1 MTSFSEALTTLTQR
15 KIIMTQHKPI
25 NKTFQDLKTKIGQ
38 AIVERIQNGLLDN
51 VTTAN
56 GIGLL
61 ANDKNAPITAVTAL
75 FKTELKLNKDG
86 QTGCLVF
93 EKQPIDML
101 KNPTIL
107 RVYTKNQKTSLL
119 DDYERVNTDYLT
131 DFGWQVVPYVP
142 FFVIKKRRFLKD
154 KLLLGTLVPE
164 AQYDSLATSIKQAKD
179 TYVVSQTLPSKLA
192 SDPKN
197 AVAALLEPQTRLMSL
212 EVKTISL
219 KDLSKVLPDIT
230 HEGYLP
236 PDDPKALDQFV
247 DFNKTLVKSY
257 ETEILDLQNN
267 LLKTLEACGRDI
279 VANL

>member
-1 MTSFSEALTTLTQR
+1 
-15 KIIMTQHKPI
+15 MTQHTTI
-25 NKTFQDLKTKIGQ
+25 DKTFQDLKTKIGR
-38 AIVERIQNGLLDN
+38 AIVECIQNGLLTDVTSKNGLRLLSDN
-51 VTTAN
+51 TDAH
-56 GIGLL
+56 
-61 ANDKNAPITAVTAL
+61 ITAVTLL
-75 FKTELKLNKDG
+75 FKTTLKLNKDG

-93 EKQPIDML
+93 EKQPIDLL

-107 RVYTKNQKTSLL
+107 SFCTKNQKTSMAK
-119 DDYERVNTDYLT
+119 DYDRIYADFLN
-131 DFGWQVVPYVP
+131 DFGWQVIPYVP

-154 KLLLGTLVPE
+154 KLLLSTLVPE

-197 AVAALLEPQTRLMSL
+197 TVAALLEPQTRLMSL
-212 EVKTISL
+212 EAKTISL

-257 ETEILDLQNN
+257 ETEILDLQNE
-267 LLKTLEACGRDI
+267 LLKTLETCGRDI

>member
-1 MTSFSEALTTLTQR
+1 
-15 KIIMTQHKPI
+15 MTQDKPI
-25 NKTFQDLKTKIGQ
+25 EQTFQDLKTKIGQ
-38 AIVERIQNGLLDN
+38 AIVKRIQNGLLDN

-56 GIGLL
+56 GVSLL
-61 ANDKNAPITAVTAL
+61 TNDKNAPITAVTAL
-75 FKTELKLNKDG
+75 FKTELRLNKDG

-93 EKQPIDML
+93 EKQPIDL
-101 KNPTIL
+101 PKNPTIL
-107 RVYTKNQKTSLL
+107 HFYTKNQKTSLL
-119 DDYERVNTDYLT
+119 DDYERVNADYLN

-164 AQYDSLATSIKQAKD
+164 DQYNSLATSVTQAK
-179 TYVVSQTLPSKLA
+179 TSYSVSQTLPPELA

-197 AVAALLEPQTRLMSL
+197 TVAALLEPQTRLMSL
-212 EVKTISL
+212 EAKTISL
-219 KDLSKVLPDIT
+219 KDLSKVLPNIT

-247 DFNKTLVKSY
+247 DFNKTLVKGY
-257 ETEILDLQNN
+257 EAEILDLQNN

>member
-1 MTSFSEALTTLTQR
+1 
-15 KIIMTQHKPI
+15 MTQHKPI

>member
-1 MTSFSEALTTLTQR
+1 
-15 KIIMTQHKPI
+15 MTQNKPI
-25 NKTFQDLKTKIGQ
+25 EQTFQDLKTKIGQ

-56 GIGLL
+56 GVGLL
-61 ANDKNAPITAVTAL
+61 TNDKNAPITAVTAL
-75 FKTELKLNKDG
+75 FKTELRLNKDC
-86 QTGCLVF
+86 QTGYLVF
-93 EKQPIDML
+93 EKQPIDLL

-107 RVYTKNQKTSLL
+107 HLCTKNQKTSMAK
-119 DDYERVNTDYLT
+119 DYNRVNADYLN

-142 FFVIKKRRFLKD
+142 FFIIKKRRFLKD
-154 KLLLGTLVPE
+154 KPLLGTLVPE

-179 TYVVSQTLPSKLA
+179 TYSVSQTLPSELA

-212 EVKTISL
+212 EAKTISL

-236 PDDPKALDQFV
+236 PKDPKALDQFV
-247 DFNKTLVKSY
+247 DFNKTLVKGY
-257 ETEILDLQNN
+257 ETEISDLQNE

>member
-1 MTSFSEALTTLTQR
+1 MT
-15 KIIMTQHKPI
+15 KDKPI
-25 NKTFQDLKTKIGQ
+25 EQTFQDLKTKIGQ

-56 GIGLL
+56 GVSLL
-61 ANDKNAPITAVTAL
+61 TNDKNAPITAVTAL
-75 FKTELKLNKDG
+75 FKTELRLNKDS

-93 EKQPIDML
+93 EKQPIDL
-101 KNPTIL
+101 PKNPAIL
-107 RVYTKNQKTSLL
+107 RVYTKNQKTSLF

-131 DFGWQVVPYVP
+131 DFGWQIVDYVP

-154 KLLLGTLVPE
+154 KLLLSMLVPE
-164 AQYDSLATSIKQAKD
+164 DQYSSLATSVKQAKSS
-179 TYVVSQTLPSKLA
+179 YNVSQTLPPELA

-212 EVKTISL
+212 EAKTISL

-230 HEGYLP
+230 HKGYLP
-236 PDDPKALDQFV
+236 PEDPKALDRFV
-247 DFNKTLVKSY
+247 DFNKTLIRGY
-257 ETEILDLQNN
+257 ETEISDLQNE
-267 LLKTLEACGRDI
+267 LLKTLETCGRNI

>member
-1 MTSFSEALTTLTQR
+1 MA
-15 KIIMTQHKPI
+15 
-25 NKTFQDLKTKIGQ
+25 
-38 AIVERIQNGLLDN
+38 
-51 VTTAN
+51 
-56 GIGLL
+56 
-61 ANDKNAPITAVTAL
+61 
-75 FKTELKLNKDG
+75 KDY
-86 QTGCLVF
+86 
-93 EKQPIDML
+93 D
-101 KNPTIL
+101 
-107 RVYTKNQKTSLL
+107 
-119 DDYERVNTDYLT
+119 RVNADYLN

-142 FFVIKKRRFLKD
+142 FFVIRKRRFLKD

-164 AQYDSLATSIKQAKD
+164 DQYDNLVTSIKQAKFD
-179 TYVVSQTLPSKLA
+179 VSQTLPPKLA

-212 EVKTISL
+212 EAKTISL

-247 DFNKTLVKSY
+247 DFNKTLVKGY
-257 ETEILDLQNN
+257 EAEILDLQNN